1 MIQQSARCLDRGSR
15 QCDTGRFFIALEGF
29 PRLIVIRTNVI
40 RDTPMGH
47 CTGRIRS
54 QRLLKTL
61 NRFLMIVPVGPSQSK
76 VTPFLSRRDVVETV
90 REYVP
95 KS

>member
-15 QCDTGRFFIALEGF
+15 QCDTGWFFIVLEGF
-29 PRLIVIRTNVI
+29 LRLIVIGTNAI

-61 NRFLMIVPVGPSQSK
+61 NRFLMIVPVGPSQST